1 MTLNNVSQYGYQFQ
15 IKVISSLLTH
25 KSFLINIHDIISDEY
40 FENSAFKWIINEV
53 LSYYDKY
60 HSTISMEVL
69 KIELQK
75 LENEV
80 LQISIKEQLKEAY
93 VSSKDDLEY
102 VQEEFTNFCKNQQL
116 KRALLS
122 SVDLL
127 QAGDYEGIRFL
138 VDSALKAGQEK
149 NLGHEYEKDIETRYR
164 EDSRVVVPTPWD
176 IFNRLLQG
184 GLGNGDF
191 GLIYGGPGGGK
202 SWMLVALGAFAAR
215 LGYNVLH
222 YTLELSEEYVG
233 LRYDANFTGI
243 SVSNIKK
250 HKAEVE
256 TLVAQIPGKVIIKEY
271 PTGRV
276 TLSTIEAHIEQC
288 KSLGFNPDLIIID
301 YLDLLKAKRKSIDK
315 KAEIDYIYLGA
326 KGLAKTLNLPLWS
339 VSQVNRAGAQDN
351 IIEGDKAAGSYDK
364 QMITDFSASL
374 SRKRKDKVDGTGRF
388 HIMKNRYG
396 RDGLSYSAKINT
408 ECGRFELFEYN
419 EDEEDNSSRK
429 EQDQKPKWGNEI
441 DVDDREVLRK
451 KFFELK
457 DKY

>member
-1 MTLNNVSQYGYQFQ
+1 MTLNSISQYGHAFQ
-15 IKVISSLLTH
+15 VKVISSLLTH
-25 KSFLINIHDIISDEY
+25 KVFLVNIYDIISDEY
-40 FENSAFKWIINEV
+40 FENPAHKWIINEIIK
-53 LSYYDKY
+53 YYDLY
-60 HSTISMEVL
+60 HSTVTMEVL

-80 LQISIKEQLKEAY
+80 LQISIKEQLKLAY
-93 VSSKDDLEY
+93 VSSQDDLEY

-127 QAGDYEGIRFL
+127 QAGDFEGIRFL
-138 VDSALKAGQEK
+138 VDNALKAGAEK

-164 EDSRVVVPTPWD
+164 EDSRVVVPTPWE
-176 IFNRLLQG
+176 IFNNLLQG

-202 SWMLVALGAFAAR
+202 SWMLVALGAYAAR

-243 SVSNIKK
+243 SVTNIKN
-250 HKAEVE
+250 HKKEVE
-256 TLVAQIPGKVIIKEY
+256 ELIKQIPGKVIIKEY

-288 KSLGFNPDLIIID
+288 KSLGFEPDLIIID
-301 YLDLLKAKRKSIDK
+301 YLDLLRAKRKNIDK
-315 KAEIDYIYLGA
+315 KAEIDDIYLGA
-326 KGLAKTLNLPLWS
+326 KGLAKTLKLPLWS

-374 SRKRKDKVDGTGRF
+374 SRKRKDKVEGTGRF
-388 HIMKNRYG
+388 HVMKNRYG
-396 RDGLSYSAKINT
+396 PDGLSYSAKINT
-408 ECGRFELFEYN
+408 ECGDFKLFEYS
-419 EDEEDNSSRK
+419 EDDEETKSFNPT
-429 EQDQKPKWGNEI
+429 KPNTWNNTI

>member
-1 MTLNNVSQYGYQFQ
+1 MTLNSISQYGHAFQ
-15 IKVISSLLTH
+15 VKVISSLLTH
-25 KSFLINIHDIISDEY
+25 KVFLVNIYDIISDEY
-40 FENSAFKWIINEV
+40 FENPAHKWIINEIIK
-53 LSYYDKY
+53 YYDLY
-60 HSTISMEVL
+60 HSTVTMEVL
-69 KIELQK
+69 TIELQK

-80 LQISIKEQLKEAY
+80 LQISIKEQLKLAY
-93 VSSKDDLEY
+93 VSSQDDLEY

-127 QAGDYEGIRFL
+127 QAGDFEGIRFL
-138 VDSALKAGQEK
+138 VDNALKAGAEK

-164 EDSRVVVPTPWD
+164 EDSRVVVPTPWE
-176 IFNRLLQG
+176 IFNNLLQG

-202 SWMLVALGAFAAR
+202 SWMLVALGAYAAR

-243 SVSNIKK
+243 SVTNIKN
-250 HKAEVE
+250 HKKEVE
-256 TLVAQIPGKVIIKEY
+256 ELIKQIPGKVIIKEY

-288 KSLGFNPDLIIID
+288 KSLGFEPDLIIID
-301 YLDLLKAKRKSIDK
+301 YLDLLRAKRKNIDK
-315 KAEIDYIYLGA
+315 KAEIDDIYLGA
-326 KGLAKTLNLPLWS
+326 KGLAKTLKLPLWS

-374 SRKRKDKVDGTGRF
+374 SRKRKDKVEGTGRF
-388 HIMKNRYG
+388 HVMKNRYG
-396 RDGLSYSAKINT
+396 PDGLSYSAKINT
-408 ECGRFELFEYN
+408 ECGDFKLFEYS
-419 EDEEDNSSRK
+419 EDDEENKSFNPT
-429 EQDQKPKWGNEI
+429 KPNTWNNTI